1 MIIKLNEAVANEA
14 WMNLRHQMNTAG
26 EPDVDDM
33 NKLNEAI
40 EGMSPI
46 EFEKWVGRKVG
57 KF

>member
-14 WMNLRHQMNTAG
+14 WMNIRHQLNTAG
-26 EPDVDDM
+26 EPDWDDV

-46 EFEKWVGRKVG
+46 EFEKWLDRKTG
-57 KF
+57 NF